1 MIFFSW
7 STMDTVSVFVLP
19 WGSPWLTYSW
29 PFGMWQASQ
38 ACGQFSVHTSHQKCE
53 KTPGPSLCDVSGKSR
68 STCSHL
74 VSNFKPHLVSC
85 FYISGVKYL
94 AELRRGRGSSFQF
107 RTYSLAWQGRHGVW
121 GASLVSA
128 GSRSHGVTQFG
139 CWGNRMEPKEGPG
152 CNSQDPLQMTHVG
165 QLVLTSQRPHKFPN
179 SASSQDQSH
188 EPLGDISDSNHTC
201 LLTPVILNRRLCQFW
216 PLGPQHGKSTR
227 FKLFSWNLRFMYSG
241 DSPWNI
247 LQKAALYKTQYKEHW
262 HYMVRDGGPWRSA
275 EYTALEKGRMK
286 TP

>member
-1 MIFFSW
+1 M
-7 STMDTVSVFVLP
+7 
-19 WGSPWLTYSW
+19 
-29 PFGMWQASQ
+29 
-38 ACGQFSVHTSHQKCE
+38 E
-53 KTPGPSLCDVSGKSR
+53 SGR
-68 STCSHL
+68 
-74 VSNFKPHLVSC
+74 
-85 FYISGVKYL
+85 
-94 AELRRGRGSSFQF
+94 
-107 RTYSLAWQGRHGVW
+107 
-121 GASLVSA
+121 ASLVSA
-128 GSRSHGVTQFG
+128 GSRSHGATQFG
-139 CWGNRMEPKEGPG
+139 CWGNRMGPKEGSG

-165 QLVLTSQRPHKFPN
+165 QLVLTTQRPHKFPN

-216 PLGPQHGKSTR
+216 PLDLQHGTSTR
-227 FKLFSWNLRFMYSG
+227 CKLFNWNLRFMYSG

-247 LQKAALYKTQYKEHW
+247 LQKAALYKTQYEEHR